1 MKITNATAAAGQD
14 EKKPEQPEEGQA
26 KTGAAVDGEGT
37 KPAADEKLG
46 EAGLNALIRE
56 RENAREAE
64 KRAKAAEARL
74 RELEDAGKTDAEKRE
89 EALKQALAEKAAL
102 KALNDRL
109 TVASMT
115 GVPVELLAGPGE
127 DLDAYAKALKEWRG
141 AAASASEAESSKP
154 APVPTVGS
162 QPQSRGNVP
171 IDAQIADAVKSGDKD
186 LVARLK
192 AMKLGQ
198 MPISKS

>member
-1 MKITNATAAAGQD
+1 MKITNSTADARQD
-14 EKKPEQPEEGQA
+14 EKKPEQPEEGEAQ
-26 KTGAAVDGEGT
+26 TGAAVDGEGT

-74 RELEDAGKTDAEKRE
+74 RELEDAGKTDAEKRD

-102 KALNDRL
+102 KALNERL
-109 TVASMT
+109 TVAAMT
-115 GVPVELLAGPGE
+115 GVPAELLAGPGE

-141 AAASASEAESSKP
+141 AETSASEAKSSKP
-154 APVPTVGS
+154 GPVPTVGS

-171 IDAQIADAVKSGDKD
+171 IDAQIAEAVNSGDKD

-198 MPISKS
+198 MPVSKS